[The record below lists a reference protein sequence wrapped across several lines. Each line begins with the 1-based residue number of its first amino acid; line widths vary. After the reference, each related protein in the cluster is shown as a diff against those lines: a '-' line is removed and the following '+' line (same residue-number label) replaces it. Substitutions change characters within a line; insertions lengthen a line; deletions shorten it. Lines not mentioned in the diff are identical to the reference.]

1 MKLNKRTQN
10 QTIRNRQK
18 NYVELMPS
26 NSSSKPITVSYGTIT
41 EIRDNSVIAKISDSS
56 QLIPSFIHQNEQGIG
71 EQAILGK
78 IEI

>member
-26 NSSSKPITVSYGTIT
+26 DSSSKPITVSYRTIT

-56 QLIPSFIHQNEQGIG
+56 QLIPSFIQQNEQGIM